1 MSALRGKADNAA
13 TPAPYQSDATD
24 PSATLADEFC
34 CDAQQGVRSECDSF
48 SSVSL
53 GNREH
58 G

>member
-1 MSALRGKADNAA
+1 MGQDDRDYTANLNYHMVMSGL
-13 TPAPYQSDATD
+13 T

-34 CDAQQGVRSECDSF
+34 CDAQQVCRSQCDSF
-48 SSVSL
+48 SSLSL